1 MRLIIRITRTT
12 ISFTAPNTV
21 IEGQTDFEQY
31 SMKTGISV
39 AANMRQ
45 ALADCRLLQVH
56 TSPTQNGQ
64 TMPSQ
69 YHPVFS
75 QVRVYVDT
83 PLLLIPAEEFDADAA
98 PPTLSSR
105 QHHLRERRRRHHTDS
120 CRQCRGSLRRGQGP
134 ALRAHGAFPT
144 RRVPTSARSRHH
156 RVQPLRLGRIPG
168 EDVLLLPRPPR
179 RHLLVP

>member
-69 YHPVFS
+69 YHPVS
-75 QVRVYVDT
+75 IRRSSSYPRRSSTLT
-83 PLLLIPAEEFDADAA
+83 PLPYSIITSTPPARTTTSTPYRFL
-98 PPTLSSR
+98 PPMSWQPSPWARTCASCSR
-105 QHHLRERRRRHHTDS
+105 SVSYT
-120 CRQCRGSLRRGQGP
+120 
-134 ALRAHGAFPT
+134 
-144 RRVPTSARSRHH
+144 
-156 RVQPLRLGRIPG
+156 
-168 EDVLLLPRPPR
+168 
-179 RHLLVP
+179 

>member
-83 PLLLIPAEEFDADAA
+83 PLPYSIITSTPPARTTTSTPYRFL
-98 PPTLSSR
+98 PPMSWQPSPWARTCASCSR
-105 QHHLRERRRRHHTDS
+105 SVSYT
-120 CRQCRGSLRRGQGP
+120 
-134 ALRAHGAFPT
+134 
-144 RRVPTSARSRHH
+144 
-156 RVQPLRLGRIPG
+156 
-168 EDVLLLPRPPR
+168 
-179 RHLLVP
+179 

>member
-75 QVRVYVDT
+75 QVRV
-83 PLLLIPAEEFDADAA
+83 
-98 PPTLSSR
+98 
-105 QHHLRERRRRHHTDS
+105 
-120 CRQCRGSLRRGQGP
+120 
-134 ALRAHGAFPT
+134 
-144 RRVPTSARSRHH
+144 
-156 RVQPLRLGRIPG
+156 
-168 EDVLLLPRPPR
+168 
-179 RHLLVP
+179 

>member
-83 PLLLIPAEEFDADAA
+83 S
-98 PPTLSSR
+98 SSR
-105 QHHLRERRRRHHTDS
+105 LASRLRCATPDS
-120 CRQCRGSLRRGQGP
+120 GMPQCLRKS
-134 ALRAHGAFPT
+134 F
-144 RRVPTSARSRHH
+144 AR
-156 RVQPLRLGRIPG
+156 
-168 EDVLLLPRPPR
+168 
-179 RHLLVP
+179 